1 MSTISEDIKAGLISK
16 LQNDPELKKI
26 LKRIRENG
34 GDYKDAEKYA
44 SRAGQLLTAV
54 LQKSISSANFPVGSV
69 NEIASMII
77 PAMELNYNAVTQVT
91 GMVQKALNKDGG
103 IGMNSVKPEF
113 DRSNALN
120 LVGRMAKYE
129 SFEDAAWMLEEPVQ
143 NAALKITDDTLKSNA
158 DFQYK
163 SGLRPKIVRTCES
176 DACEWCQMLEGEY
189 DYEDVKDRGDPVY
202 QRHNNCACEI
212 TYEPGDGRVQ
222 DVHTKQWYDEDEANT
237 RVFEAKRKEIKDAIE
252 AKRNTINRIQN
263 SQNDNFG
270 SNGNSV
276 KLPPG
281 MKDVTKIYYSEAT
294 PKKGNI
300 DTTSGYDK
308 EKYVNETNV
317 SKLIFEKLGG
327 DIVLLEPFP
336 ASDQRKRAD
345 YLWNQAFWELKTCS
359 TAKATDKAVRQALK
373 QISENPGGIILDIN
387 KNVVL
392 QDAVNTI
399 NRRLNKSM
407 QQYTSVDVMIIQ
419 NGEIKKVLSKR
430 K

>member
-143 NAALKITDDTLKSNA
+143 TAALGVTDNTLRKNA

-163 SGLRPKIVRTCES
+163 AGMKPKIIRTCES
-176 DACEWCQMLEGEY
+176 DACEWCQMLAGEY
-189 DYEDVKDRGDPVY
+189 DYEEVKDRSNPVW
-202 QRHNNCACEI
+202 QRHNNCYCEI
-212 TYEPGDGRVQ
+212 TYEPGEGRTN
-222 DVHTKQWYDEDEANT
+222 DVDSNQRRD
-237 RVFEAKRKEIKDAIE
+237 KDAVQ
-252 AKRNTINRIQN
+252 NRISKHQTMV
-263 SQNDNFG
+263 NDLKNHDSILASKLKYKLNNQLFG
-270 SNGNSV
+270 GKERADRRSKNWAEGSLKDTVNKFLPNPIVEKLSTGKTRYRRDDSN
-276 KLPPG
+276 LQ
-281 MKDVTKIYYSEAT
+281 IYYD
-294 PKKGNI
+294 PDGNYFRI
-300 DTTSGYDK
+300 MDTSLK
-308 EKYVNETNV
+308 EYEGKRRYV
-317 SKLIFEKLGG
+317 
-327 DIVLLEPFP
+327 DINGVRLNNLLEEGVITPEEYE
-336 ASDQRKRAD
+336 RRTHIK
-345 YLWNQAFWELKTCS
+345 N
-359 TAKATDKAVRQALK
+359 TD
-373 QISENPGGIILDIN
+373 
-387 KNVVL
+387 
-392 QDAVNTI
+392 
-399 NRRLNKSM
+399 
-407 QQYTSVDVMIIQ
+407 
-419 NGEIKKVLSKR
+419 
-430 K
+430 